1 MKKLLIFILLFF
13 VLILWVDFFMSSWF
27 YYNLD
32 TVFYPID
39 NLSNFF
45 SRTVFFHFWDI
56 WMLVNY
62 KIFSK
67 LFLILC
73 LCLWAFLWYKL
84 ANYLINNFIIINNKN
99 IILLLQISSI
109 IFTISN
115 PFIYERL
122 VTQTWVVFWIFFIW
136 IWFIYLLEFF
146 EKKDDKKFYL
156 SSLFFW
162 LALSALPHTI
172 FFVVIIWIISLI
184 FFLKHFSLKNIFVW
198 ILIFI
203 WINLNWLIWDF
214 FLNNIQNW
222 VKNITNNL
230 NTENVEVFKQNSIW
244 GLWVELTSLTWYWFW
259 WEKYWHV
266 DIPNLSIFW
275 YFSAICVFSIIL
287 IGAVNIFQKD
297 KKIFYYFLTLYTIF
311 FILALWFSSSIFYWF
326 NNFLYSYIPFYI
338 GMREPWKFLWVIA
351 ILNTIFFVIWIYWV
365 VKYFKSKFEIEKSF
379 FDLLSMVIIIFI
391 ITSLYTPWILFGF
404 RGQIKIVNYPE
415 EYFESKSFL
424 AEKKEF
430 KNVIFPWHTYIKCE
444 WWNGRISWNTY
455 QHILWFK
462 ESIYSDNIEIWNIYT
477 NNNNPVSQKVEEFL
491 KTKNLKLLGDL
502 WIKNIIFQ
510 DKCADF
516 EAYKFLE
523 SLNWLEKVFDK
534 KYLKIYKI
542 K

>member
-13 VLILWVDFFMSSWF
+13 VLILWIDFFISSWF

-136 IWFIYLLEFF
+136 IWFTYLLEFF

-491 KTKNLKLLGDL
+491 KTKNLKLLEDL

-510 DKCADF
+510 YKCADF

>member
-13 VLILWVDFFMSSWF
+13 VLILWIDFFMSSWF

-222 VKNITNNL
+222 VKNIQF
-230 NTENVEVFKQNSIW
+230 EV
-244 GLWVELTSLTWYWFW
+244 
-259 WEKYWHV
+259 
-266 DIPNLSIFW
+266 
-275 YFSAICVFSIIL
+275 
-287 IGAVNIFQKD
+287 
-297 KKIFYYFLTLYTIF
+297 
-311 FILALWFSSSIFYWF
+311 
-326 NNFLYSYIPFYI
+326 
-338 GMREPWKFLWVIA
+338 
-351 ILNTIFFVIWIYWV
+351 
-365 VKYFKSKFEIEKSF
+365 
-379 FDLLSMVIIIFI
+379 
-391 ITSLYTPWILFGF
+391 
-404 RGQIKIVNYPE
+404 
-415 EYFESKSFL
+415 
-424 AEKKEF
+424 
-430 KNVIFPWHTYIKCE
+430 CE
-444 WWNGRISWNTY
+444 
-455 QHILWFK
+455 
-462 ESIYSDNIEIWNIYT
+462 
-477 NNNNPVSQKVEEFL
+477 
-491 KTKNLKLLGDL
+491 
-502 WIKNIIFQ
+502 
-510 DKCADF
+510 
-516 EAYKFLE
+516 
-523 SLNWLEKVFDK
+523 
-534 KYLKIYKI
+534 
-542 K
+542 

>member
-13 VLILWVDFFMSSWF
+13 VLILWIDFFMSSWF

-56 WMLVNY
+56 WMFVNY

-84 ANYLINNFIIINNKN
+84 ANYLINNFIIINSKN

-516 EAYKFLE
+516 GAYKFLE

>member
-13 VLILWVDFFMSSWF
+13 ILILWIDFFMISWF

-275 YFSAICVFSIIL
+275 YFSAICIFSIIL

-326 NNFLYSYIPFYI
+326 NSFLYSYIPFYI

-491 KTKNLKLLGDL
+491 KTKNLKLLEDL

-510 DKCADF
+510 DKCADS

-523 SLNWLEKVFDK
+523 NLNWLEKVFDK

>member
-13 VLILWVDFFMSSWF
+13 VLILWIDFFISSWF

-136 IWFIYLLEFF
+136 IWFTYLLEFF

-275 YFSAICVFSIIL
+275 YFSAICIFSIIL

-491 KTKNLKLLGDL
+491 KTKNLKLLEDL

-510 DKCADF
+510 YKCADF